1 MGKTKT
7 PVAPKKAAV
16 KTARKPATAP
26 VSTVSIKSIL
36 SHSSNVH
43 DRLIPTL
50 EEVGAIIDDLKR
62 MGYRIV
68 LTQGVYDMIHEGHA
82 RYLERAR
89 SLGDILILGV
99 DSDELTKKRK
109 GPSRPVVP
117 QTERLQMLSHLRSVD
132 ILSVREVHHDIGDL
146 IRTVKPDVLVTSTST
161 NDFNQDAQFS
171 VYKKY
176 VGEIVVLPPQAA
188 TSTTARVRELTISGA
203 DQLAQEI
210 IQRIPQLVKNALDS
224 LQQR

>member
-1 MGKTKT
+1 MGAYMAGSKSLTATKKKTNAPT
-7 PVAPKKAAV
+7 PVSK
-16 KTARKPATAP
+16 
-26 VSTVSIKSIL
+26 VSIKSIL
-36 SHSSNVH
+36 SSSANVE
-43 DRLIPTL
+43 DRLIPQL
-50 EEVGAIIDDLKR
+50 SQVAEIISDLKR

-82 RYLERAR
+82 RYLQKAR

-99 DSDELTKKRK
+99 DSDELTRKRK
-109 GPSRPVVP
+109 GPNRPVVP
-117 QTERLQMLSHLRSVD
+117 QAERLQMLSHLRCVD
-132 ILSVREVHHDIGDL
+132 ILSVREVDHDIGDL

-161 NDFNQDAQFS
+161 KDFNKDDQFA
-171 VYKKY
+171 VYRKHC
-176 VGEIVVLPPQAA
+176 GEIVVLPPQAA

-210 IQRIPQLVKNALDS
+210 MQQIPQLVKNALDS

>member
-1 MGKTKT
+1 MARTKSL
-7 PVAPKKAAV
+7 PVARKKSAASPAPKKL
-16 KTARKPATAP
+16 PP
-26 VSTVSIKSIL
+26 VTIKSIL
-36 SHSSNVH
+36 SQSSHVE
-43 DRLIPTL
+43 DRLITDL
-50 EEVGAIIDDLKR
+50 DHVESIISDLKR

-82 RYLERAR
+82 RYLEKAR

-99 DSDELTKKRK
+99 DSDELTRARK
-109 GPSRPVVP
+109 GPNRPVVP
-117 QTERLQMLSHLRSVD
+117 QQERLQMLSHLRCVD
-132 ILSVREVHHDIGDL
+132 ILTLRELHHDIGAL

-161 NDFNQDAQFS
+161 KDFNKDDQFA

-210 IQRIPQLVKNALDS
+210 MRQVPQLVKNALDS